1 VTSDPPIYLD
11 ANATT
16 PLDPRVAAVMRD
28 ALDLFGNPSSG
39 HAYGR
44 EARAALDLARARVAA
59 LLGCSPAE
67 IVFTSGGTEANNHAL
82 KGAAWARAGRGR
94 HLVISAV
101 EHPAVRGPA
110 AWLAARGWETTT
122 VPVDRDGRV
131 DPADVARAVRPDTV
145 LVSVMHANNEVGTL
159 QPIAE
164 IAGIARAAGAL
175 MHTDAAQS
183 AGKVAVR
190 VGELG
195 IDLLSLAGHKLY
207 GPKGVGALFVRGGV
221 TIENL
226 SHGAG
231 HEAGRRPGT
240 ESVLLAAGL
249 GEAARIAAAELGD
262 ELPRLTRLR
271 DRLEAALVAGC
282 PDAVVHARGAERL
295 PNTLSLG
302 FPGARADRLLA
313 ALPGVA
319 CSAGAACH
327 GGGAEVSAV
336 LAAMGAPR
344 EAALGT
350 LRFSVGRF
358 TSREDVDRAAPLIL
372 SAVAAAREGR

>member
-1 VTSDPPIYLD
+1 VTTARPIYLD
-11 ANATT
+11 VNATT
-16 PLDPRVAAVMRD
+16 SLDPRVAAVMRD
-28 ALDLFGNPSSG
+28 AMDLFGNPSSG

-44 EARAALDLARARVAA
+44 AAREALDLARAHVAG

-101 EHPAVRGPA
+101 EHPAVREPA
-110 AWLAARGWETTT
+110 AWLARQGWETTT
-122 VPVDRDGRV
+122 VPVDRNGRV
-131 DPADVARAVRPDTV
+131 DPDDVARAVRPDTA

-159 QPIAE
+159 EPVAE
-164 IAGIARAAGAL
+164 IARIARAAGAL

-190 VGELG
+190 VDELG
-195 IDLLSLAGHKLY
+195 VDLLSIAGHKLY
-207 GPKGVGALFVRGGV
+207 GPKGVGVLYVRGG
-221 TIENL
+221 TTLENL

-249 GEAARIAAAELGD
+249 GEAARIAAAELD
-262 ELPRLTRLR
+262 AELPRLTGLR
-271 DRLEAALVAGC
+271 DRLEAALVAGR

-358 TSREDVDRAAPLIL
+358 TTREDVDRAASLIL
-372 SAVAAAREGR
+372 SAAAAAAGGS